1 MCTMTKITVLEMNTH
16 IHHDDSLKTQVMNT
30 HVHSLDAHEIE
41 TNVMNIHILWIYMR
55 CIYICILSVSCEQN
69 CNFVSTRVCIPIVFF
84 QVVPH
89 SQCVWWLRPTHHA
102 SRRSI
107 CFSHHEYLDPFTLC
121 LASHSHFATFSLA
134 PCCVPRSHRVLI
146 IYLAPLWSLANTV

>member
-1 MCTMTKITVLEMNTH
+1 MCTVTKITVHEMNTH

-89 SQCVWWLRPTHHA
+89 SQCVWWRRPTQHA
-102 SRRSI
+102 SRQSTL
-107 CFSHHEYLDPFTLC
+107 SFTPRVFWSFHTVSDASLALC
-121 LASHSHFATFSLA
+121 HFLPRTVSCTSLA
-134 PCCVPRSHRVLI
+134 PCCYHLCCSDLLSR
-146 IYLAPLWSLANTV
+146 